1 MAGSKKSEG
10 GLVWGVRASLW
21 RGMWGVEEGVP
32 GRDKQWYEEC
42 PGCNYECCEVSRGIS
57 RLSGPEH
64 KMGRDGLRTVC
75 RVRSY

>member
-32 GRDKQWYEEC
+32 GR
-42 PGCNYECCEVSRGIS
+42 IS
-57 RLSGPEH
+57 NGMRSVQAVITNAVKLAGGSVGW
-64 KMGRDGLRTVC
+64 M
-75 RVRSY
+75 RVGEMP